1 MATFLKP
8 YFETE
13 GPFGIPMKD
22 KQAKALE
29 ARLQA
34 LPKDDAFAFRRC
46 SFERGIAELSPEGRC
61 DVSWITE
68 QSPDRAGDIVVARGM
83 DDSHFQL
90 NPIVTLNHV
99 YDRPP
104 VGRSLWRRRVR
115 EGSLVGVKAKTHY
128 PAKPATWSAGDWPPD
143 VAFELVKSGLLCGKS
158 IGFLPLKIRTPTA
171 EEIGADA
178 SLRGVRY
185 IIEEWLL
192 AEYACCFLPTQ
203 PNAVVEEIC
212 KAWPGPL
219 PARLAAA
226 DRPSPLTPLPRGA
239 RGTPAPTPLP
249 KGERGMPVVIPFA
262 KGARG
267 TSAAMHMAGGSPA
280 AADRPGC
287 LEAEADLPVAT
298 LTGIE
303 TALWDYLRTA
313 PWASMIEQALERSWQ
328 RLRGGV

>member
-1 MATFLKP
+1 MSTYLKP

-29 ARLQA
+29 SRLRD
-34 LPKDDAFAFRRC
+34 LPKEDAYSFRRC

-68 QSPDRAGDIVVARGM
+68 ESPDRAGDIVVARGM

-99 YDRPP
+99 YDQPP

-115 EGSLVGVKAKTHY
+115 EGSLVGVKAKTQY
-128 PAKPATWSAGDWPPD
+128 PAKPASWSAGDWPPD
-143 VAFELVKSGLLCGKS
+143 VAFDLVKAGLLCGKS
-158 IGFLPLKIRTPTA
+158 IGFFPLKIHRPTQ
-171 EEIGADA
+171 EEIAADPA
-178 SLRGVRY
+178 LKDVRY

-212 KAWPGPL
+212 KAL
-219 PARLAAA
+219 PTGLTAA
-226 DRPSPLTPLPRGA
+226 LT
-239 RGTPAPTPLP
+239 
-249 KGERGMPVVIPFA
+249 
-262 KGARG
+262 
-267 TSAAMHMAGGSPA
+267 MAGGSPA
-280 AADRPGC
+280 GGGRPGC
-287 LEAEADLPVAT
+287 LGAAVTSIREIERALPGYVRA
-298 LTGIE
+298 
-303 TALWDYLRTA
+303 A
-313 PWASMIEQALERSWQ
+313 PLERMIEQALERSWH
-328 RLRGGV
+328 RLRGRI

>member
-13 GPFGIPMKD
+13 GPCGVPMKD

-29 ARLQA
+29 ARLEA

-68 QSPDRAGDIVVARGM
+68 ESPDRAGDIVVAGGM

-115 EGSLVGVKAKTHY
+115 EGTLVGVKAKTQY
-128 PAKPATWSAGDWPPD
+128 PVKPGSWAAGDWPPD
-143 VAFELVKSGLLCGKS
+143 YAFELVKAGLLRGKS
-158 IGFLPLKIRTPTA
+158 IGFFPLKLRRPTP
-171 EEIGADA
+171 EEIAANVALKD
-178 SLRGVRY
+178 VRY

-212 KAWPGPL
+212 KAL
-219 PARLAAA
+219 PTGLAAT
-226 DRPSPLTPLPRGA
+226 L
-239 RGTPAPTPLP
+239 
-249 KGERGMPVVIPFA
+249 
-262 KGARG
+262 
-267 TSAAMHMAGGSPA
+267 HMAGGSPVVAGRPGCPGA
-280 AADRPGC
+280 AADV
-287 LEAEADLPVAT
+287 PVTT
-298 LTGIE
+298 LIGIE
-303 TALWDYLRTA
+303 TALWGYLRAA
-313 PWASMIEQALERSWQ
+313 PLQSMIEQALERSWQ
-328 RLRGGV
+328 RLRGRI